1 MDSEEDVQHDVY
13 RPYYVDRI
21 VAGLDA
27 RGRPVAWSHRI
38 VGSSIL
44 AHFLPNAF
52 KNGLDGDAVD
62 GSKQLLYDIPPSAS
76 NMCSTRSRCFV
87 RPGGA
92 EWGHPQLLRGRELH
106 RRDRRRVEA
115 RPGRLATRAPMEVAP
130 GLAVLN
136 LAARRPDG
144 ATRFHRAMVA
154 AFRSCTVDGTPTWRW
169 WRTSRWPASGDI
181 RVRRVVCA
189 VDCGTV
195 VNPDTVVAQIEGGV
209 IYGISGA
216 LWGEITVRN
225 GRVEQS
231 NFSDYRVL
239 RNER

>member
-1 MDSEEDVQHDVY
+1 MKSP
-13 RPYYVDRI
+13 R
-21 VAGLDA
+21 
-27 RGRPVAWSHRI
+27 
-38 VGSSIL
+38 
-44 AHFLPNAF
+44 
-52 KNGLDGDAVD
+52 
-62 GSKQLLYDIPPSAS
+62 
-76 NMCSTRSRCFV
+76 
-87 RPGGA
+87 
-92 EWGHPQLLRGRELH
+92 
-106 RRDRRRVEA
+106 
-115 RPGRLATRAPMEVAP
+115 

-136 LAARRPDG
+136 LAAAKAKWGDPFPPGHGRG
-144 ATRFHRAMVA
+144 VSFMY
-154 AFRSCTVDGTPTWRW
+154 
-169 WRTSRWPASGDI
+169 SRWDTYVAPVADVEVAGNGDI

-239 RNER
+239 RMNEAPPIEVHLIRNFEAAGGIGEPGTAATGPALANGDSRRRASGSVHCRSRRRSRHKASHGPSGQYAVG